1 MKTVHIT
8 IIIILLLCI
17 ISSVVAYMMSS
28 TDPEPELELEPEE
41 YKYDFIINVPNHHA
55 NYNLHISDIK
65 ADDVRL
71 TKEHVTIHV
80 TPDNAICNSKPGSY
94 ECAEGATGMHD
105 LHPITDNVNDITWTA
120 WNKDTL
126 PKDTKV
132 FTVTMKNKVK
142 KFEIEHWRPVYVP
155 GFIIKENDVEV
166 LKESENRGSETTPS
180 PVVYTY
186 SLY

>member
-1 MKTVHIT
+1 MKNTY
-8 IIIILLLCI
+8 IIVLLILIFCS
-17 ISSVVAYMMSS
+17 ISSAVAYTMSS
-28 TDPEPELELEPEE
+28 REPEPEPEN
-41 YKYDFIINVPNHHA
+41 YKYDFIINVPNHHT

-65 ADDVRL
+65 ADDIRL
-71 TKEHVTIHV
+71 TGDHITIHV

-105 LHPITDNVNDITWTA
+105 MHPITDNIKDITWTA

-126 PKDTKV
+126 PKDTNV
-132 FTVTMKNKVK
+132 FTVTTKNKVK
-142 KFEIEHWRPVYVP
+142 KFEIEYWRPVYVP

-166 LKESENRGSETTPS
+166 LKETENRGSDTTPS

-186 SLY
+186 SIN